1 MTVKELTPE
10 NLTANQAKYFQP
22 SKALPYKDYIIDKS
36 LQGMTFSEIHRKLL
50 RDFPGADVPLDSLT
64 RLVKKYNK
72 PKSKSRNGRHLQT
85 KPGILNKSDEVRKLV
100 KEMILDGVELSGTNI
115 IKTLANRGIKVGYTH
130 VAMAIGQA
138 VINKEMVFHAPTTTT
153 TPTTTRKTASKCS
166 FDDIVAA
173 KELADKLGGLDKAI
187 AAIDAYNQ
195 LAKN

>member
-36 LQGMTFSEIHRKLL
+36 LQGMTCGEIHKKLL
-50 RDFPGADVPLDSLT
+50 REFPDADVPLDSLT

-72 PKSKSRNGRHLQT
+72 PKKSKNGRHLQA

-100 KEMILDGVELSGTNI
+100 KEMILDQVELTGTNI

-138 VINKEMVFHAPTTTT
+138 VINKELVFHAQTPAPTKKNK
-153 TPTTTRKTASKCS
+153 PKCS

-173 KELADKLGGLDKAI
+173 KELVDKLGDKAI
-187 AAIDAYNQ
+187 DAIDAYNQ
-195 LAKN
+195 LAK